1 MKAGR
6 IIGSVVGNAVSLVGL
21 SMTDNQ
27 LATTESVVS
36 IVCTILG
43 LLITIICA
51 IVIPLIQW
59 WNKAK
64 KDGKIDE
71 EEINEALDI
80 IKNGSDDLKDKLG
93 DKEDKS
99 K

>member
-64 KDGKIDE
+64 KDGKITEDE
-71 EEINEALDI
+71 VKEAIEIFKKPLDDKNKEE
-80 IKNGSDDLKDKLG
+80 
-93 DKEDKS
+93 
-99 K
+99 